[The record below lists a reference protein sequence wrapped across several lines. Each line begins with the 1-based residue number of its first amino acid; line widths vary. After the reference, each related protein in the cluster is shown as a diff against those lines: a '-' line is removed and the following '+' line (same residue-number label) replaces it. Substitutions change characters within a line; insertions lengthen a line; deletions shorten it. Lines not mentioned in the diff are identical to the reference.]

1 MSKQDGWMVCAK
13 QIDCSCYIVT
23 VLFCSRVDGGLKVD
37 REGEPSGES
46 IAY

>member
-13 QIDCSCYIVT
+13 QIDIVT
-23 VLFCSRVDGGLKVD
+23 VLFCSRVDGGLKVE